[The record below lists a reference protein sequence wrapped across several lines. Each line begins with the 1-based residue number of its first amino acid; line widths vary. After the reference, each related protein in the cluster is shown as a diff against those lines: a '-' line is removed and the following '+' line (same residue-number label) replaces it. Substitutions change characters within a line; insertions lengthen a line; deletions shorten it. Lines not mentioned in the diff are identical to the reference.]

1 MCFSKWQ
8 LQVFH
13 LKSCFVDITVIDN
26 AHSPLFNFTHQSRFW
41 VPPNVPKN
49 ILPLLYGN
57 PHTGIFQLLVS
68 VSYILVMKSS

>member
-26 AHSPLFNFTHQSRFW
+26 AQSTFQFHPPIKILGSHQTSQRTFCHSYMGIP
-41 VPPNVPKN
+41 
-49 ILPLLYGN
+49 ILES
-57 PHTGIFQLLVS
+57 F
-68 VSYILVMKSS
+68 SYL